1 MKYYLEIKLLKQAE
15 ISMYYIW
22 SKVFTQLH
30 LAFVE
35 CKDQNEK
42 IPIGISFPEYMFDSE
57 KEFGMLGSK
66 IRLFADDKMALIKLD
81 LSKWLNRLQ
90 DYLQLSDIQEVPQNM
105 VKEYAVFSRKQ
116 IKSNPERLARRR
128 AKKDPSISFQEAL
141 KRYQKSD
148 STNLPYI
155 QVNSLSSSNSFRLFV
170 ERKISETE
178 NQGCFSCYGLSNN
191 ATVPIF

>member
-15 ISMYYIW
+15 ISMYFIW

-35 CKDQNEK
+35 CKDQDDK
-42 IPIGISFPEYMFDSE
+42 IPIGISFPDYMFDSE

-178 NQGCFSCYGLSNN
+178 NQGYFSCYGLSNN

>member
-15 ISMYYIW
+15 ISMYFIW

-35 CKDQNEK
+35 CKDQDDK
-42 IPIGISFPEYMFDSE
+42 IPIGISFPDYMFDSE

-66 IRLFADDKMALIKLD
+66 IRLFADDKKALIKLD

-105 VKEYAVFSRKQ
+105 VKEYAIFSRKQ

-178 NQGCFSCYGLSNN
+178 NQGYFSCYGLSNN

>member
-15 ISMYYIW
+15 ISMYFIW
-22 SKVFTQLH
+22 SKVFKQLH

-35 CKDQNEK
+35 CKDQDDK
-42 IPIGISFPEYMFDSE
+42 IPIGISFPDYMFDSE

-128 AKKDPSISFQEAL
+128 AKKDSSISFQEAL

-178 NQGCFSCYGLSNN
+178 NQGYFNCYGLSNN

>member
-1 MKYYLEIKLLKQAE
+1 
-15 ISMYYIW
+15 
-22 SKVFTQLH
+22 
-30 LAFVE
+30 
-35 CKDQNEK
+35 
-42 IPIGISFPEYMFDSE
+42 MFDSE

-178 NQGCFSCYGLSNN
+178 NKGCFSCYGLSNN
-191 ATVPIF
+191 VTVPIF

>member
-15 ISMYYIW
+15 ISMYFIW
-22 SKVFTQLH
+22 SKVFKQLH

-35 CKDQNEK
+35 CKDQDDK
-42 IPIGISFPEYMFDSE
+42 IPIGISFPDYMFDSE

-128 AKKDPSISFQEAL
+128 AKKDSSISFQEAL

-178 NQGCFSCYGLSNN
+178 NQGYFSCYGLSNN

>member
-15 ISMYYIW
+15 ISMYFIW

-35 CKDQNEK
+35 CKDQDDK
-42 IPIGISFPEYMFDSE
+42 IPIGISFPDYMFDSE

-105 VKEYAVFSRKQ
+105 VKEYAIFSRKQ

-178 NQGCFSCYGLSNN
+178 NQGYFSCYGLSNN

>member
-1 MKYYLEIKLLKQAE
+1 MKYYLEINLLKQAE
-15 ISMYYIW
+15 ISMYFIW

-35 CKDQNEK
+35 CKDQDDK
-42 IPIGISFPEYMFDSE
+42 IPIGISFPDYMFDSE

-178 NQGCFSCYGLSNN
+178 NQGYFSCYGLSNN

>member
-1 MKYYLEIKLLKQAE
+1 MKYYLEINLLKQAE
-15 ISMYYIW
+15 ISMYFIW

-35 CKDQNEK
+35 CKDQDDK
-42 IPIGISFPEYMFDSE
+42 IPIGISFPDYMFDSE

-128 AKKDPSISFQEAL
+128 AKKDLSISFEEAL

-178 NQGCFSCYGLSNN
+178 NQGYFSCYGLSNN

>member
-15 ISMYYIW
+15 ISMYFIW
-22 SKVFTQLH
+22 SKLFTQLH

-35 CKDQNEK
+35 CKDQDDK
-42 IPIGISFPEYMFDSE
+42 IPIGISFPDYMFDSE

-178 NQGCFSCYGLSNN
+178 NQGYFSCYGLSNN

>member
-1 MKYYLEIKLLKQAE
+1 MKYYLEINLLKQAE
-15 ISMYYIW
+15 ISMYFVW

-35 CKDQNEK
+35 CKDQDDK
-42 IPIGISFPEYMFDSE
+42 IPIGISFPDYMFDSE

-128 AKKDPSISFQEAL
+128 AKKDPSISFEEAL
-141 KRYQKSD
+141 KRYQKTD

-155 QVNSLSSSNSFRLFV
+155 QVNSLSNSNSFRLFV

-178 NQGCFSCYGLSNN
+178 NKGCFSCYGLSNN
-191 ATVPIF
+191 VTVPIF

>member
-1 MKYYLEIKLLKQAE
+1 MNYYVEIVLRNNSE
-15 ISMYYIW
+15 ISMYFIW

-35 CKDQNEK
+35 CKNQDDK
-42 IPIGISFPEYMFDSE
+42 IPIGISFPDYMFDSE

-105 VKEYAVFSRKQ
+105 VKEYAIFSRKQ

-178 NQGCFSCYGLSNN
+178 NQGYFSCYGLSNN

>member
-1 MKYYLEIKLLKQAE
+1 MKYYLEINLLKQAE

-178 NQGCFSCYGLSNN
+178 NQGYFSCYGLSNN

>member
-15 ISMYYIW
+15 ISMYFIW

-35 CKDQNEK
+35 CKDQDDK
-42 IPIGISFPEYMFDSE
+42 IPIGISFPDYMFDSE

-66 IRLFADDKMALIKLD
+66 IRIFADDKMALIKLD

-178 NQGCFSCYGLSNN
+178 NQGYFSCYGLSNN

>member
-1 MKYYLEIKLLKQAE
+1 MNYYVEIVLRNNSE
-15 ISMYYIW
+15 ISMYFIW

-35 CKDQNEK
+35 CKDQDDK
-42 IPIGISFPEYMFDSE
+42 IPIGISFPDYMFDFE

-178 NQGCFSCYGLSNN
+178 NQGYFSCYGLSNN

>member
-42 IPIGISFPEYMFDSE
+42 IPIGISFPDYMFDSE

-178 NQGCFSCYGLSNN
+178 NQGYFSCYGLSNN

>member
-1 MKYYLEIKLLKQAE
+1 MRYYLEINLLKQAE
-15 ISMYYIW
+15 ISMYFVW

-35 CKDQNEK
+35 CKDQDDK
-42 IPIGISFPEYMFDSE
+42 IPIGISFPDYMFDSE

-178 NQGCFSCYGLSNN
+178 NQGYFSCYGLSNN

>member
-1 MKYYLEIKLLKQAE
+1 MKYYLEINLLKQAE
-15 ISMYYIW
+15 ISMYFVW

-35 CKDQNEK
+35 CKDQDDK
-42 IPIGISFPEYMFDSE
+42 IPIGISFPDYMFDSE

-178 NQGCFSCYGLSNN
+178 NKGCFSCYGLSNN
-191 ATVPIF
+191 VTVPIF

>member
-178 NQGCFSCYGLSNN
+178 NQGYFSCYGLSNN